1 MTNMPDRPRRRCALL
16 ATILTGLALG
26 SVPGLARAGTDAS
39 ALCDRA
45 ASMAAGA
52 HGIPDNVMHALTRAE
67 TGRRVDGRFGPWPWT
82 LNVAGTGV
90 WFDTRAGAE
99 AAIAAQLAAGT
110 TNFDIGCFQIN
121 LRWHGEAFSDP
132 ADILDPVRNAD
143 YAARFLRTLAEESGD
158 WETAIGHY
166 HSRTAPLAER
176 YRTRVAAIRSGLGD
190 APAPPDTNDPRAP
203 SRPTPAVLRA
213 PQPLMA
219 AGGTT
224 MPGSLVALSAARRPF
239 LDLRRK

>member
-1 MTNMPDRPRRRCALL
+1 MTEMPDRPRRRGALI
-16 ATILTGLALG
+16 ATILLGLALG
-26 SVPGLARAGTDAS
+26 NGPGPLRAGTDTS

-45 ASMAAGA
+45 ATLAARA

-82 LNVAGTGV
+82 LNVAGTGA
-90 WFDTRAGAE
+90 WFDSRAGAE
-99 AAIAAQLAAGT
+99 AAIAAHLAAGT

-143 YAARFLRTLAEESGD
+143 YAARFLRALAEESGD

-176 YRTRVAAIRSGLGD
+176 YRTRVAAIRSRLGD
-190 APAPPDTNDPRAP
+190 APAPPDANAPRAP
-203 SRPTPAVLRA
+203 AQPTPVALRA
-213 PQPLMA
+213 PQPLVT
-219 AGGTT
+219 AGGKS